1 MQTKCYGISLE
12 EPTSPVAQES
22 CHKQKRTIKSE
33 ESRAIQ
39 IGSTMRKNTE
49 EGKHMEIFGNSKQ
62 CKIKYPR
69 GSCSINIY

>member
-22 CHKQKRTIKSE
+22 CHKQKRTTKNE

-39 IGSTMRKNTE
+39 IGSTMRKILKRENTWKYL
-49 EGKHMEIFGNSKQ
+49 GIVNSV
-62 CKIKYPR
+62 R
-69 GSCSINIY
+69 